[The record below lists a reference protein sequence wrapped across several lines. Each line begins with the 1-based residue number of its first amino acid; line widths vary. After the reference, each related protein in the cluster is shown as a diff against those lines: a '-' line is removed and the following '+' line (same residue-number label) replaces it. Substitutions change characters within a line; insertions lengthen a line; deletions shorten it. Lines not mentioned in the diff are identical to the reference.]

1 MTRQGHA
8 ESQFFEKAQNFFS
21 QSQKAVKNYL
31 ISGKGLDD
39 EAYNQKKSDQKKQVQ
54 KKSNKNSNYKLDPLI
69 GSQVIEA
76 DPGTHSTPKYNQP
89 FDPSN
94 KKSFNQSFV
103 NPSDDQAL
111 NPSSMSTYNQ
121 SSDEDKVKYAKVNA
135 LYFSLISQS
144 VSDDNDSNPAYGL
157 SLAISIPVI
166 STFSLLSSEFQFS
179 GDIKNAG
186 DWGQVQFLQK
196 EAMSIFRISD
206 TKVDLFMGLGFGFGH
221 GSLIASKDRYFAP
234 WAVGLQW
241 GKIYQKDK
249 IFYRFELGWAGDFYF
264 ADAKYSQ
271 GLLANLSLGY
281 KL

>member
-1 MTRQGHA
+1 MTRQSHA
-8 ESQFFEKAQNFFS
+8 ESQFFQKAQEFFS

-31 ISGKGLDD
+31 ISGKGLEDQTVD
-39 EAYNQKKSDQKKQVQ
+39 SKKPSEDHRSQKN
-54 KKSNKNSNYKLDPLI
+54 NKNKKLKTQLDPLI

-76 DPGTHSTPKYNQP
+76 DPGINTYSSKYNKP

-94 KKSFNQSFV
+94 NNSYN
-103 NPSDDQAL
+103 QAL
-111 NPSSMSTYNQ
+111 SNSYKQNSNTESL
-121 SSDEDKVKYAKVNA
+121 KYTKVNA

-144 VSDDNDSNPAYGL
+144 ISDDIDSNPNYGL

-166 STFSLLSSEFQFS
+166 SSFNFLSSEFQIS

-196 EAMSIFRISD
+196 EALSLFRVSD
-206 TKVDLFMGLGFGFGH
+206 SKIDLFMGLGFGFGH
-221 GSLIASKDRYFAP
+221 GSLIASKDRYYAP

-264 ADAKYSQ
+264 ADAKYNQ